1 MRLGRRRFLELVGG
15 TFAVPALIR
24 SARAQGYPSR
34 PVKIILGVAPGGAAD
49 FSARL
54 AGQWLSERLGQPVVI
69 ENRPGGG
76 GNIATAAVLSSPP
89 DGYTL
94 LLAVVANAVNATL
107 YSKLSFDFLADSA
120 PVSGIVRVPNMMVT
134 PSKTPASTVAEFIAY
149 ARSNPGKLNYG
160 SAGIGTAS
168 HMAGELFKAATKTE
182 IVHVPFRGNA
192 LVLTALLAGDI
203 QLAFP
208 DMASSIEHVKAGSL
222 RGLGVTTLTRSP
234 AIPDVPAVAE
244 TLPDFDASSWFG
256 LVAPKGTPR
265 DIVDRLNK
273 ELNAALATP
282 DAKARVAE
290 IGGTVIEGSAESF
303 GDFLTRETKR
313 WGDVVR
319 VSGAKAE

>member
-1 MRLGRRRFLELVGG
+1 MRLGRRQFLKVAGG
-15 TFAVPALIR
+15 ALAAPALAR
-24 SARAQGYPSR
+24 SAMAQAYPSR
-34 PVKIILGVAPGGAAD
+34 PVRIIVSVAPGGAAD

-76 GNIATAAVLSSPP
+76 GNIATAAVLGSPP

-94 LLAVVANAVNATL
+94 LLAVVSNAVNATL

-120 PVSGIVRVPNMMVT
+120 PVAGVARVPNLMVAPT
-134 PSKTPASTVAEFIAY
+134 KTPASTVKEFIAY
-149 ARSNPGKLNYG
+149 AKANPGKLNYG

-168 HMAGELFKAATKTE
+168 HMAGELFKAATGTE
-182 IVHVPFRGNA
+182 IVHVPYRGNA

-203 QLAFP
+203 QLGFP

-222 RGLGVTTLTRSP
+222 RALGVTTLTRSP

-244 TLPDFDASSWFG
+244 TLPDYDASSWFG
-256 LVAPKGTPR
+256 LVAPKGTPK

-282 DAKARVAE
+282 EAKARVAE
-290 IGGTVIEGSAESF
+290 IGGTVIEGSAEAF

-313 WGDVVR
+313 WGEVVK

>member
-1 MRLGRRRFLELVGG
+1 MRLGRRRFLKIAGG
-15 TFAVPALIR
+15 TFAAPAL
-24 SARAQGYPSR
+24 ARTAMAQAYPSR
-34 PVKIILGVAPGGAAD
+34 PVRIMISVAPGGAAD

-94 LLAVVANAVNATL
+94 LLAVVSNAVNATL

-120 PVSGIVRVPNMMVT
+120 PVAGVARVPNLMVAST
-134 PSKTPASTVAEFIAY
+134 KVPASTVAEFIAY
-149 ARSNPGKLNYG
+149 AKANPGKLNYG

-168 HMAGELFKAATKTE
+168 HMAGELFKSATGTE
-182 IVHVPFRGNA
+182 IVHVPYRGNA

-203 QLAFP
+203 QLGFP
-208 DMASSIEHVKAGSL
+208 DMASSIEHVKAGTL
-222 RGLGVTTLTRSP
+222 RALGVTTLARSP
-234 AIPDVPAVAE
+234 AVPDVPAVAE
-244 TLPDFDASSWFG
+244 TLPDYDASSWFG
-256 LVAPKGTPR
+256 LVAPKGTPK

-282 DAKARVAE
+282 EAKARVAE

-303 GDFLTRETKR
+303 GDFLTRETRR
-313 WGDVVR
+313 WGEVVK